1 MLAILRRV
9 PSETRLERKS
19 PVSRPEIGLHI
30 CKLKS
35 DKMERKLFRPHYA
48 REFKRKVVEEYLA
61 TGCTKM
67 FLLRKYNIQFKSA
80 IQTWIRTLGY
90 DDPGS
95 QGQRFKFGQ
104 IIFTSLAREKQN
116 TTEPTELQKR
126 ILELERQLED
136 EKLRSE
142 AYARMI
148 EKAEKELKI
157 SIRKKTD
164 TK

>member
-1 MLAILRRV
+1 
-9 PSETRLERKS
+9 
-19 PVSRPEIGLHI
+19 
-30 CKLKS
+30 
-35 DKMERKLFRPHYA
+35 MEKKLFQPHYD

-67 FLLRKYNIQFKSA
+67 SLLRKYNIQFKSA
-80 IQTWIRTLGY
+80 IQTWMRMLGY
-90 DDPGS
+90 RDPG
-95 QGQRFKFGQ
+95 GQPQIFKFGQ
-104 IIFTSLAREKQN
+104 ITFTSLAKQKQD
-116 TTEPTELQKR
+116 TTESVELQKR

-157 SIRKKTD
+157 SIRKKTG
-164 TK
+164 TR